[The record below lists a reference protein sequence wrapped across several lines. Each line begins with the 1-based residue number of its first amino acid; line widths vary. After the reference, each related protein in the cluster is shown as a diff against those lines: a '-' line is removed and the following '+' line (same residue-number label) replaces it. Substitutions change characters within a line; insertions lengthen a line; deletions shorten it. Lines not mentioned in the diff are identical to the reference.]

1 MNSQELEERLLDFV
15 SHNLP
20 GGIVAVLDEP
30 GLPIVCFNRTLLD
43 YTESTYEDLMRA
55 TGGFYEKLIY
65 EGDREMVAR
74 EIKKQLA
81 AKDSYEVYYRI
92 VDSRGNLIWVYDL
105 GRYAVNETGKRYS
118 LKLNTLKLDR
128 RLVDDI
134 WRDRKARVVVEN
146 IIDVCSKLGIECVAE
161 GVETRE
167 QLEILKNMN
176 CDIYQGYYINKPM
189 PTDEFE
195 RLYIFR

>member
-1 MNSQELEERLLDFV
+1 
-15 SHNLP
+15 
-20 GGIVAVLDEP
+20 
-30 GLPIVCFNRTLLD
+30 
-43 YTESTYEDLMRA
+43 MRA

-92 VDSRGNLIWVYDL
+92 VDKTGNLIWVYDL

-128 RLVDDI
+128 RLVDDM
-134 WRDRKARVVVEN
+134 ARQ
-146 IIDVCSKLGIECVAE
+146 E
-161 GVETRE
+161 GEGRRG
-167 QLEILKNMN
+167 KH
-176 CDIYQGYYINKPM
+176 Y
-189 PTDEFE
+189 
-195 RLYIFR
+195 